1 MLEAMGWSNERIAE
15 QILVKGKAIA
25 RNTLEDRFA
34 NELQLGAHAKR
45 LENIEAMERA
55 AKKGNASAGKWLAER
70 YDAARA
76 AEQLAGRG
84 QVAPNHAPRPEKPG
98 KKEAQREAAAR
109 VIGKFERPPPPPT
122 KHLAHRSGRLPYPT
136 GAIMSLSAGA

>member
-1 MLEAMGWSNERIAE
+1 MGWSNERIAE

-55 AKKGNASAGKWLAER
+55 AKKGNASAGKWQPSGR
-70 YDAARA
+70 TQ
-76 AEQLAGRG
+76 QLEDHA
-84 QVAPNHAPRPEKPG
+84 QVAL
-98 KKEAQREAAAR
+98 AR
-109 VIGKFERPPPPPT
+109 R
-122 KHLAHRSGRLPYPT
+122 
-136 GAIMSLSAGA
+136 